1 MHFNL
6 NKIWRMDGE
15 PKDETGDTHETGTP
29 EQGRKVP
36 LSKLRD
42 LRPEKDPIG
51 AGRHRASGPSSNSFL
66 R

>member
-15 PKDETGDTHETGTP
+15 PKDETGDNQEP
-29 EQGRKVP
+29 SALEQGRKVP

-51 AGRHRASGPSSNSFL
+51 AGRKRAAGPSSNSFL